1 MVNIKQISPLG
12 GSIPFSFNFE
22 GFNILEVIN
31 CSFVV
36 LCSRKD
42 CETKLNKLF
51 KKKFNI
57 GLPSIAKSSFSDNLI
72 LRWIRQNT
80 WLIEE
85 PYCEIDKLEKKI
97 KNNVGNLGSIVN
109 QSDEWC
115 LFDLTGFNCIKV
127 LERLCNVDVER
138 MAKGDISAT
147 RLEHLS
153 CFVICKTEQVKY
165 RIMGPRSAA
174 GSLYHAIY
182 TTAISAI

>member
-1 MVNIKQISPLG
+1 MDSIKQITPLG
-12 GSIPFSFNFE
+12 GNLPVSFNFE

-31 CSFVV
+31 CSLVV

-57 GLPSIAKSSFSDNLI
+57 GLPSISKSSFSDNLTF
-72 LRWIRQNT
+72 RWIRPNT

-85 PYCEIDKLEKKI
+85 LYSEIDKLEKKI
-97 KNNVGNLGSIVN
+97 KNNVGNCGSVVN
-109 QSDEWC
+109 QSDAWC
-115 LFDLTGFNCIKV
+115 LYDLTGLHCIKV

-147 RLEHLS
+147 SLEHLS
-153 CFVICKTEQVKY
+153 CFIICKTEQVKY

-174 GSLYHAIY
+174 GSLYHAIF